1 MAGPILPS
9 ETLPS
14 AVMDDRKEEVVVDMG
29 GDILKVVV
37 SLVLE
42 Y

>member
-1 MAGPILPS
+1 MEGPILPS

-14 AVMDDRKEEVVVDMG
+14 PVMEDMKEEVVVDMG
-29 GDILKVVV
+29 GDMLYV
-37 SLVLE
+37 SLDFDE